1 VAGWPWPLAINQM
14 DEITKYRERDGTADQ
29 PPDASSRESGD
40 QYKVKLEFF
49 EGPLDL
55 LLYLIKKDEVSIYDI
70 PIARITE
77 QYLDYLIAMQELD
90 IAVAGEFLLMAATL
104 IHIKS
109 QMLLPRDPDQPEESA
124 EDPRDELVHQLIE
137 HQKFKAA
144 ANSLY
149 QRATIESATFTR
161 APLETDANNPEIS
174 ATAFQLFEL
183 FRDVLSRK
191 KELAQLEIARDE
203 MTMAE
208 KIAEIKAMVGRGGKI
223 RARDLFEAARSKR
236 EMVLIFLGILEL
248 VKELALR
255 LVQNEQFGEI
265 ILLARAES
273 DRSAEPLP
281 GPQATE
287 APEQLSGGTSQ
298 DLPPAN

>member
-1 VAGWPWPLAINQM
+1 MDDLINQSEVRGAQ
-14 DEITKYRERDGTADQ
+14 DPLPDSASGGTN
-29 PPDASSRESGD
+29 G
-40 QYKVKLEFF
+40 QYKVKLEIF

-55 LLYLIKKDEVSIYDI
+55 LLYLIKKEEVSIYDI
-70 PIARITE
+70 PIARITD
-77 QYLDYLIAMQELD
+77 QYLDYLSAMEELD
-90 IAVAGEFLLMAATL
+90 IAIAGEFLLMAATL

-109 QMLLPRDPDQPEESA
+109 QMLLPRDPELPEQSV

-149 QRATIESATFTR
+149 QRATIEAAMFTR
-161 APLETDANNPEIS
+161 AALETDAKNPEIS

-183 FRDVLSRK
+183 FREVLNRK

-208 KIAEIKAMVGRGGKI
+208 KIAEIKAMIAGAGQV
-223 RARDLFEAARSKR
+223 RATVLFEAARSRR

-248 VKELALR
+248 VKELVLR
-255 LVQNEQFGEI
+255 LTQSEQFGEI
-265 ILLARAES
+265 ILVAREEVAM
-273 DRSAEPLP
+273 
-281 GPQATE
+281 
-287 APEQLSGGTSQ
+287 
-298 DLPPAN
+298 

>member
-1 VAGWPWPLAINQM
+1 M
-14 DEITKYRERDGTADQ
+14 DEVTNQADVSGAHD
-29 PPDASSRESGD
+29 PLPDSTSGGATG
-40 QYKVKLEFF
+40 QYKVKLEIF

-55 LLYLIKKDEVSIYDI
+55 LLYLIKKEEVSIYDI
-70 PIARITE
+70 PIARITD
-77 QYLDYLIAMQELD
+77 QYLDYLSAMEELD

-109 QMLLPRDPDQPEESA
+109 QMLLPRDPDQPEQSI

-149 QRATIESATFTR
+149 QRATIEAAAYAR
-161 APLETDANNPEIS
+161 ASLETDDKNPEIS

-183 FRDVLSRK
+183 FREVLNRK
-191 KELAQLEIARDE
+191 KELAQLEIERDE
-203 MTMAE
+203 ITMAE
-208 KIAEIKAMVGRGGKI
+208 KIAEIKAMVSREGQV
-223 RARDLFEAARSKR
+223 RATALFEGARSRR

-255 LVQNEQFGEI
+255 LIQQEQFGEI
-265 ILLARAES
+265 IIMARNDVRASEDETAS
-273 DRSAEPLP
+273 EGLTAGEGL
-281 GPQATE
+281 T
-287 APEQLSGGTSQ
+287 GGEDMIASEGVTAGE
-298 DLPPAN
+298 DGLT

>member
-1 VAGWPWPLAINQM
+1 MDEMINQSEVRGAQ
-14 DEITKYRERDGTADQ
+14 D
-29 PPDASSRESGD
+29 PLPDRASGETNG
-40 QYKVKLEFF
+40 QYKVKLEIF

-55 LLYLIKKDEVSIYDI
+55 LLFLIKKEEVSIYDI
-70 PIARITE
+70 PIARITD
-77 QYLDYLIAMQELD
+77 QYLDYLSAMEELD

-109 QMLLPRDPDQPEESA
+109 QMLLPRDPDQPEQSV

-149 QRATIESATFTR
+149 QRATIESATYTR
-161 APLETDANNPEIS
+161 AALETDEKNPEIS
-174 ATAFQLFEL
+174 ATAFQLFDL
-183 FRDVLSRK
+183 FRDVLNRK
-191 KELAQLEIARDE
+191 KEMAQLEIARDE

-208 KIAEIKAMVGRGGKI
+208 KIAEIKVMVSRGGEV
-223 RARDLFEAARSKR
+223 RATALFEAARSRR

-255 LVQNEQFGEI
+255 LVQQEQFGEI
-265 ILLARAES
+265 ILMAREGN
-273 DRSAEPLP
+273 P
-281 GPQATE
+281 T
-287 APEQLSGGTSQ
+287 
-298 DLPPAN
+298 

>member
-1 VAGWPWPLAINQM
+1 M
-14 DEITKYRERDGTADQ
+14 DEMTNQADLRGAQ
-29 PPDASSRESGD
+29 DPVPDSGATG
-40 QYKVKLEFF
+40 QYKVKLEIF

-55 LLYLIKKDEVSIYDI
+55 LLYLIKKEEVSIYDI
-70 PIARITE
+70 PIARITD
-77 QYLDYLIAMQELD
+77 QYLDYLSAMEELD

-109 QMLLPRDPDQPEESA
+109 QMLLPRDPDQPEQSI

-149 QRATIESATFTR
+149 QKATIEGAAYAR
-161 APLETDANNPEIS
+161 ASLETDDKNPEIS

-183 FRDVLSRK
+183 FREVLNRK
-191 KELAQLEIARDE
+191 KELAQLEIERDE
-203 MTMAE
+203 ITMAE
-208 KIAEIKAMVGRGGKI
+208 KIAEIKAMVSREGQV
-223 RARDLFEAARSKR
+223 RATALFEGARSRR

-255 LVQNEQFGEI
+255 LIQQEQFGEI
-265 ILLARAES
+265 ILTARDDVTASEGVTAS
-273 DRSAEPLP
+273 EDVTASEGVTASEDGLM
-281 GPQATE
+281 
-287 APEQLSGGTSQ
+287 
-298 DLPPAN
+298 

>member
-1 VAGWPWPLAINQM
+1 MSEMINHAGPQA
-14 DEITKYRERDGTADQ
+14 GAD
-29 PPDASSRESGD
+29 PRSDSSIGEAGN
-40 QYKVKLEFF
+40 QYKVKLEVF

-55 LLYLIKKDEVSIYDI
+55 LLYLIKKEEVSIYDI

-77 QYLDYLIAMQELD
+77 QYLDYLTAMQELD

-109 QMLLPRDPDQPEESA
+109 QMLLPRDPDQPEQSV
-124 EDPRDELVHQLIE
+124 EDPRQELVHQLIE

-149 QRATIESATFTR
+149 QRATIETAAFSR
-161 APLETDANNPEIS
+161 AVLETDTRNPEIS
-174 ATAFQLFEL
+174 ATVFQLFEL
-183 FRDVLSRK
+183 FRDVLNRK

-208 KIAEIKAMVGRGGKI
+208 KIAEIKALVGASGQV
-223 RARDLFEAARSKR
+223 RATALFEAARSRR

-265 ILLARAES
+265 ILVARE
-273 DRSAEPLP
+273 
-281 GPQATE
+281 E
-287 APEQLSGGTSQ
+287 AAG
-298 DLPPAN
+298 

>member
-1 VAGWPWPLAINQM
+1 M
-14 DEITKYRERDGTADQ
+14 DEMMKQPDLQNAPEQ
-29 PPDASSRESGD
+29 PPDAPPGEARD
-40 QYKVKLEFF
+40 QYKIRLEIF

-55 LLYLIKKDEVSIYDI
+55 LLYLIKKEEVSIYDI

-77 QYLDYLIAMQELD
+77 QYLDYLSAMEELD
-90 IAVAGEFLLMAATL
+90 IAIAGEFLLMAATL

-109 QMLLPRDPDQPEESA
+109 QMLLPRDPEHPEQSV

-149 QRATIESATFTR
+149 QRATIEAAMFTR
-161 APLETDANNPEIS
+161 AALETDSNNPEIS

-183 FRDVLSRK
+183 FREVLNRK

-208 KIAEIKAMVGRGGKI
+208 KIAEIKAMIAGAGQV
-223 RARDLFEAARSKR
+223 RATVLFEAARSRR

-248 VKELALR
+248 VKELVLR
-255 LVQNEQFGEI
+255 LTQSEQFGEI
-265 ILLARAES
+265 ILVAREEVAM
-273 DRSAEPLP
+273 
-281 GPQATE
+281 
-287 APEQLSGGTSQ
+287 
-298 DLPPAN
+298 

>member
-1 VAGWPWPLAINQM
+1 M
-14 DEITKYRERDGTADQ
+14 DEMIKHPDPQTAQDPIPDR
-29 PPDASSRESGD
+29 PPGEAEG
-40 QYKVKLEFF
+40 QYKVKLEIF

-55 LLYLIKKDEVSIYDI
+55 LLFLIKKEEVSIYEI

-77 QYLDYLIAMQELD
+77 QYLDYLSAMQELD
-90 IAVAGEFLLMAATL
+90 IAIAGEFLLMAATL

-109 QMLLPRDPDQPEESA
+109 QMLLPRDPDQPEQPV

-149 QRATIESATFTR
+149 QRPTIEGAMFAR
-161 APLETDANNPEIS
+161 AALETDSNNPEIS

-183 FRDVLSRK
+183 FREVLNRK

-208 KIAEIKAMVGRGGKI
+208 KIAEIKA
-223 RARDLFEAARSKR
+223 
-236 EMVLIFLGILEL
+236 LI
-248 VKELALR
+248 
-255 LVQNEQFGEI
+255 
-265 ILLARAES
+265 
-273 DRSAEPLP
+273 RSA
-281 GPQATE
+281 GQVRAT
-287 APEQLSGGTSQ
+287 S
-298 DLPPAN
+298 

>member
-1 VAGWPWPLAINQM
+1 M
-14 DEITKYRERDGTADQ
+14 DEITKNVGREARPGALPDGSLPQ
-29 PPDASSRESGD
+29 SED
-40 QYKVKLEFF
+40 QYKIKLEIF

-55 LLYLIKKDEVSIYDI
+55 LLYLIKKEEVSIYDI

-77 QYLDYLIAMQELD
+77 QYLDYLTAMQELD
-90 IAVAGEFLLMAATL
+90 IAVAGEFLLIAATL

-149 QRATIESATFTR
+149 QRAIIEAATFTR
-161 APLETDANNPEIS
+161 AILETDANNPEIS
-174 ATAFQLFEL
+174 ATVFQLFEL
-183 FRDVLSRK
+183 FRQVLDRK

-208 KIAEIKAMVGRGGKI
+208 KIAQIKELVGRGGEV
-223 RARDLFEAARSKR
+223 RARSLFEAAGSRR

-255 LVQNEQFGEI
+255 LIQNEQFGEI
-265 ILLARAES
+265 LLLAREE
-273 DRSAEPLP
+273 REL
-281 GPQATE
+281 GI
-287 APEQLSGGTSQ
+287 
-298 DLPPAN
+298 

>member
-1 VAGWPWPLAINQM
+1 M
-14 DEITKYRERDGTADQ
+14 DEMIKQPDPQTARDLI
-29 PPDASSRESGD
+29 PDRTPGESGD
-40 QYKVKLEFF
+40 QYKVRLAIF

-55 LLYLIKKDEVSIYDI
+55 LLYLIKKEEVSIYDI

-77 QYLDYLIAMQELD
+77 QYLDYLAAMQELD

-109 QMLLPRDPDQPEESA
+109 QMLLPRDPDQPEQSV

-149 QRATIESATFTR
+149 QRATIEVAMFTR
-161 APLETDANNPEIS
+161 GALETDANNPEIS

-183 FRDVLSRK
+183 FREVLNRK

-208 KIAEIKAMVGRGGKI
+208 KIAEIKAMVGSAGQV
-223 RARDLFEAARSKR
+223 RATALFESARSKR

-255 LVQNEQFGEI
+255 LIQSEQFGEI
-265 ILLARAES
+265 ILLARE
-273 DRSAEPLP
+273 EV
-281 GPQATE
+281 
-287 APEQLSGGTSQ
+287 
-298 DLPPAN
+298 PA

>member
-1 VAGWPWPLAINQM
+1 M
-14 DEITKYRERDGTADQ
+14 DEMTNQADVRGAQ
-29 PPDASSRESGD
+29 DPLPDSGATG
-40 QYKVKLEFF
+40 QYKVKLEIF

-55 LLYLIKKDEVSIYDI
+55 LLYLIKKEEVSIYDI
-70 PIARITE
+70 PIARITD
-77 QYLDYLIAMQELD
+77 QYLDYLTAMEELD

-109 QMLLPRDPDQPEESA
+109 QMLLPRDPDQPEQSN

-149 QRATIESATFTR
+149 QRATIEAAAYAR
-161 APLETDANNPEIS
+161 ASLETDDKNPEIS

-183 FRDVLSRK
+183 FREVLNRK
-191 KELAQLEIARDE
+191 KELAQLEIERDE
-203 MTMAE
+203 ITMAE
-208 KIAEIKAMVGRGGKI
+208 KIAEIKAMVSREGQVK
-223 RARDLFEAARSKR
+223 ATALFEAARSRR

-255 LVQNEQFGEI
+255 LIQQEQFGEI
-265 ILLARAES
+265 ILTARDDVMASEGVTAS
-273 DRSAEPLP
+273 EEVTVSE
-281 GPQATE
+281 E
-287 APEQLSGGTSQ
+287 ARVREDAPM
-298 DLPPAN
+298 